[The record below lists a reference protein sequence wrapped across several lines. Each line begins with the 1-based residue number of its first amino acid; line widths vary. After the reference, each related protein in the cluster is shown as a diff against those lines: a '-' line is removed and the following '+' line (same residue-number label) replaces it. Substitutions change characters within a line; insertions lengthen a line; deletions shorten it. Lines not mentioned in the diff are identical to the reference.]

1 MKIFLTIKNYRCFVQ
16 PIKIE
21 IMKDFTAFVGANNAG
36 KSAIMRFILEFRNLF
51 KLIGGMNEWDDF
63 LRSLRYDNVTFGAI
77 HVLDNEEIFSNLNSD
92 GVDIMFDFVYD
103 KDEIA
108 RTSPNK
114 IVFKIY
120 RSMVWKTKISV
131 NNEELTHFE
140 SLRIENN
147 TLIQMNGLPGG
158 IPLIDLSNLIGIA
171 KSFFNSLYIGPFRN
185 TINVGTNSNYLDI
198 QIGEAFI
205 KQFHDLKTGNN
216 KKENLA
222 ISQLTQNIKKIF
234 EFDSFEINS
243 STDNRELHISINGK
257 PYKQHELGS
266 GLMQFVLVLA
276 NAAIKNPS
284 YILIDEP
291 ELNLHPSLQL
301 DFLTSLASLATE
313 GVWFS
318 THSIGL
324 ARSITRNV
332 YSVIRKGDG
341 DSIISPI
348 EDTPRL
354 SEFLG
359 AMSFSAHKELG
370 FDSVL
375 FVEGPTEVKIFQQFL
390 RAMSK
395 DHKVV
400 IMPLYGGID
409 ENKLVEIEEVKRI
422 TENIHIIIDSE
433 ISSEDETLGF
443 SRQAFVDGCGRL
455 GIDIHVLRYRATENY
470 FSDSVVKQV
479 FGGEYRALSSYE
491 KLKDVVPHWNKNQ
504 NWKLARATSLE
515 EILRTDIGKFLQK
528 I

>member
-1 MKIFLTIKNYRCFVQ
+1 MKTFLTIKNYRCFVQ
-16 PIKIE
+16 PIKVE
-21 IMKDFTAFVGANNAG
+21 ITKDFTAFVGANNAG

-51 KLIGGMNEWDDF
+51 YIISLMNNDNSF
-63 LRSLRYDNVTFGAI
+63 LMSLSSGNNTFGAI
-77 HVLDNEEIFSNLNSD
+77 QVLDNEEIFSNLNNN
-92 GVDIMFDFVYD
+92 GIEFVFDFVYD
-103 KDEIA
+103 EEEKTTISLTNVIFEIS
-108 RTSPNK
+108 RE
-114 IVFKIY
+114 
-120 RSMVWKTKISV
+120 MVWKTKILV
-131 NNEELTHFE
+131 NDDELTDFNGGFI
-140 SLRIENN
+140 SNSCLRK
-147 TLIQMNGLPGG
+147 QGGLPGG
-158 IPLIDLSNLIGIA
+158 ILKADLSPIIKIA
-171 KSFFNSLYIGPFRN
+171 KSFHNSLYIGPFRN
-185 TINVGTNSNYLDI
+185 TINIGTNSNYLDI
-198 QIGEAFI
+198 QIGESFI

-243 STDNRELHISINGK
+243 STDNKELHISINGK

-276 NAAIKNPS
+276 NAAIKTPA

-301 DFLTSLASLATE
+301 DFLTSLASLASE

-324 ARSITRNV
+324 ARSTTRNV

-348 EDTPRL
+348 EDTPKL
-354 SEFLG
+354 TEFLG

-400 IMPLYGGID
+400 IMPLYGGVD
-409 ENKLVEIEEVKRI
+409 ENKIAEIEEVKRI

-433 ISSEDETLGF
+433 ISGEGEKLDL
-443 SRQAFVDGCGRL
+443 SRQAFVDGCNKL
-455 GIDIHVLRYRATENY
+455 KIDIHVLEYRATENY
-470 FSDSVVKQV
+470 FSDSIIKQV
-479 FGGEYRALSSYE
+479 FGGEYRALSPYE
-491 KLKDVVPHWNKNQ
+491 KLKDVTPHWNKNQ
-504 NWKLARATSLE
+504 NWKLARAMSLD
-515 EILRTDIGKFLQK
+515 EISTTDIGEFLQK
-528 I
+528 L